1 MGGLAG
7 GFRHAFRGLL
17 DVLARQRNA
26 RFHLLATVAVIAV
39 FALLGVSPLEWAVLA
54 LCVAVVWAAEAV
66 NTALEHLADRV
77 SPRPHPLVGR
87 CKDAAAA
94 AVLLASLG
102 AAAAGTLIFLSHV

>member
-1 MGGLAG
+1 MSRVAG
-7 GFRHAFRGLL
+7 GFGHAFRGLL
-17 DVLARQRNA
+17 DMLAGQRNV

-39 FALLGVSPLEWAVLA
+39 FALLSVSLLEWAVLA
-54 LCVAVVWAAEAV
+54 LCVAAVWAAEAV

-77 SPRPHPLVGR
+77 SPQPHPLVGR

-102 AAAAGTLIFLSHV
+102 AAAAGILIFLSHV

>member
-26 RFHLLATVAVIAV
+26 RFHLLATAAVTAV
-39 FALLGVSPLEWAVLA
+39 FALLGVSLLEWAVLA
-54 LCVAVVWAAEAV
+54 LCVTAVWAAEAV

-77 SPRPHPLVGR
+77 SPQPHPLVGR

>member
-26 RFHLLATVAVIAV
+26 RFHLVATAVVVTV
-39 FALLGVSPLEWAVLA
+39 FALLGVSLLEWAVLA
-54 LCVAVVWAAEAV
+54 LCIAAVWAAEAL

-102 AAAAGTLIFLSHV
+102 AAAAGILIFLSHV